1 MSKIQ
6 QDINDDEIRIIGSNK
21 GLTPPEPEP
30 PRRSKLLIPLLL
42 IALSVT
48 CLLIFLFEGT
58 SGVKEADSL
67 ELTSKNVI
75 EERGLMPDSVATDTI
90 LAANSFVEIS
100 DTIVNTIPLSV
111 LIPHNAFPRLQIGAD
126 ALRDSDAVL
135 VVQAADI
142 RGDNGMIVGSFVVDG
157 KLVSKGQSKT
167 GFCAI
172 IGGTPI
178 IGVADSTPYLE
189 QALESGG
196 YFFRQYPLVVGNQVV
211 ENKPKGTAL
220 RKALAEWNG
229 RTVVVLSRRRVTFHD
244 FAQALVDMGVSNAI
258 YLVGSAAFGV
268 ATDADGNRVE
278 FGIEQPKP
286 AEYINYL
293 VWK

>member
-1 MSKIQ
+1 MSNMPH
-6 QDINDDEIRIIGSNK
+6 DINDDEIRIISSNK
-21 GLTPPEPEP
+21 ETRPPEPEP
-30 PRRSKLLIPLLL
+30 GYRSKLLIPILL
-42 IALSVT
+42 IALGVAI
-48 CLLIFLFEGT
+48 LLFFIF
-58 SGVKEADSL
+58 SGSSGDESETLGLAEHRDTAVAIDS
-67 ELTSKNVI
+67 
-75 EERGLMPDSVATDTI
+75 PATDSI
-90 LAANSFVEIS
+90 VPAKGFVEIS
-100 DTIVNTIPLSV
+100 DTVVNAIPLS
-111 LIPHNAFPRLQIGAD
+111 IFTPFASTPRLQIGAE

-157 KLVSKGQSKT
+157 KLLSTGQSKT

-211 ENKPKGTAL
+211 ENKPKGKAL

-229 RTVVVLSRRRVTFHD
+229 RMVVVMSRGRVTFHD

-258 YLVGSAAFGV
+258 YLVGSAAYGV
-268 ATDADGNRVE
+268 ATDASGNRIE
-278 FGIEQPKP
+278 FGIEQPEP
-286 AEYINYL
+286 AEFINYM